1 MILGYRST
9 SVIAAMLTGAFLAPA
24 VASPTVAVE
33 PHHAPNSRES
43 YSVVASSR
51 LPSVSDDLRG
61 HSHARA
67 CAQAPA
73 PRASCSAIE
82 DLNVSGPDVETT
94 APPHGYGPA
103 ELQAAYRLPSISSD
117 VAPTVAVVAAY
128 DSANAESDLNVYRA
142 KFGLTACNAGCF
154 RKVDQRGGEST
165 PAPAPGWT
173 REIALDLDMVSAAC
187 PNCHILLVEADSDQL
202 SDLGM
207 AVDTAVLLGAVS
219 VSNSYGTA
227 ESAQTS
233 GFDVH
238 FNHPGVAITASA
250 GDNGYGVSYPA
261 SSPYVIAVGG
271 TSLRPNATG
280 PGWSESAW
288 GGTTSVSAGG
298 TGSGCSLFES
308 KPSWQ
313 HDSGCPRRTV
323 ADISAVADPS
333 TGVAVYDS
341 GSSDGT
347 TGWVVVGGTSAS
359 APLIAGMYALA
370 GAPQAGAYPAQFA
383 YASGTGLHDVDSGS
397 NGSCAPVYLCNAGAG
412 YDGPSGQGAPRG
424 LAAFASRIPPPVASP
439 SSDVPP
445 GMLFHDEITWLLSSG
460 IATGYGDGTYRPR
473 QPVTRDAMA
482 AFLYRLAGN
491 PPYTPPKVSPFSD
504 VPASSMFYKEINW
517 LASVHVTTG
526 YPDGTFHPLDSVNRN
541 AMAAFLYRFAGS
553 PSYAPSQIP
562 VFTDVRL
569 TDPFYREIN
578 WLYHTGITTGYPG
591 NEFRPLQAVNRD
603 AMAAFISRY
612 NRSFPP

>member
-1 MILGYRST
+1 MTFRSRFTSILGARLT
-9 SVIAAMLTGAFLAPA
+9 LLAASMPTPADAAPSSHLTDSNQSRA
-24 VASPTVAVE
+24 VAG
-33 PHHAPNSRES
+33 
-43 YSVVASSR
+43 SSR
-51 LPSVSDDLRG
+51 LPSVPDDLRG
-61 HSHARA
+61 HRHARA
-67 CAQAPA
+67 CAPTPA
-73 PRASCSAIE
+73 PRASCAAVE
-82 DLNVSGPDVETT
+82 DLNVSGADPETT
-94 APPHGYGPA
+94 AVPHGYGPA
-103 ELQAAYRLPSISSD
+103 DLRAAYRLPTAPSD
-117 VAPTVAVVAAY
+117 SAPTVAIVAAF
-128 DSANAESDLNVYRA
+128 DSANAQSDLNVYRA
-142 KFGLTACNAGCF
+142 RFGLPPCGAACF
-154 RKVDQRGGEST
+154 RKVDQRGGETRPVTES
-165 PAPAPGWT
+165 GWT

-233 GFDVH
+233 GFDIH

-288 GGTTSVSAGG
+288 GGT
-298 TGSGCSLFES
+298 GSGCSLFES
-308 KPSWQ
+308 KPAWQ
-313 HDSGCPRRTV
+313 HDSGCSRRTV

-341 GSSDGT
+341 GTSDGT

-359 APLIAGMYALA
+359 APLIAGMYALTGAPRA
-370 GAPQAGAYPAQFA
+370 GANPAQFA
-383 YASGTGLHDVDSGS
+383 YASGIGLHDVDSGS

-424 LAAFASRIPPPVASP
+424 LTIFATPIPPPVP
-439 SSDVPP
+439 TPCSDVPS

-473 QPVTRDAMA
+473 QLVTRDAMA

-504 VPASSMFYKEINW
+504 VPTGSMFYKEITW

-526 YPDGTFHPLDSVNRN
+526 YPNGSFHPLDSVNRD

-553 PSYAPSQIP
+553 PSYGPSPTP
-562 VFTDVRL
+562 VFTDVRP
-569 TDPFYREIN
+569 TDPFYREIS
-578 WLYHTGITTGYPG
+578 WLYRTGITTGYPG
-591 NEFRPLQAVNRD
+591 NEFRPLQAVYRD
-603 AMAAFISRY
+603 AMAAFLSRY
-612 NRSFPP
+612 NGAFPP